1 MYANRVSMR
10 ILYRRVLYR
19 TLWGTAGDSASGL
32 EEGDCVGASFKTQI
46 SKSFSPLNTQRWIL
60 HRNQE
65 QNRFELIVKLEKV
78 WHLCVSHSAIIIPSD
93 TESCHL
99 GQPSE
104 SLLRMGSDSATVIK
118 SGLFGTM
125 WYYWKQPGRIPLGL
139 GAEHRPVPA
148 R

>member
-1 MYANRVSMR
+1 M
-10 ILYRRVLYR
+10 
-19 TLWGTAGDSASGL
+19 
-32 EEGDCVGASFKTQI
+32 GASFKTQI

-78 WHLCVSHSAIIIPSD
+78 WHPCVSHSAIIIPSD

-104 SLLRMGSDSATVIK
+104 SLLRTGSDSATVIK
-118 SGLFGTM
+118 IWPVWHYVILLEATREDST
-125 WYYWKQPGRIPLGL
+125 GL

>member
-78 WHLCVSHSAIIIPSD
+78 WHPCVSHSAIIIPSD
-93 TESCHL
+93 TESCHS

-104 SLLRMGSDSATVIK
+104 SLLRTGSDSATVIK
-118 SGLFGTM
+118 IWPVWHYVILLEATREDST
-125 WYYWKQPGRIPLGL
+125 GL